1 MTQQTPT
8 LKTKRPP
15 REDLMRSFVT
25 ILPKSRLAD
34 EKRVCAE
41 SPKPLGPL
49 ILASGGSWWL
59 LS

>member
-1 MTQQTPT
+1 
-8 LKTKRPP
+8 
-15 REDLMRSFVT
+15 MRSFVT